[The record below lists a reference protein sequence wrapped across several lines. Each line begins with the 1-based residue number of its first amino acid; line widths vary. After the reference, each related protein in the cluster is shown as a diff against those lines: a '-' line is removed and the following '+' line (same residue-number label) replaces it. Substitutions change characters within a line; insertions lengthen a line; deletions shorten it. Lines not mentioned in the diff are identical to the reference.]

1 MPPMNNN
8 SSYGSGRVPLTA
20 VHINDGLFLNRENPK
35 FHQTET
41 ISLVQETDTTALVHH
56 QHDFPTDEFD
66 HQVLLEKFLGNGVY
80 GAAYICRF
88 ENKKY
93 VIKLPCELISALFND
108 SYSNAERHT
117 LRDVIGYYQEKLQY
131 TRFKKAMK
139 KIMKGGIED
148 LKVEAQHVEAI
159 LQPPIYRLRRV
170 LAARQGDVL
179 SSADDPH
186 MFNLRDAGTPLKNL
200 TPQEHSELIHEM
212 HALKEHPGYTHW
224 HPVLHADF
232 EIPCLLSVEAD
243 GSLHDLVQIMATSFT
258 HKNDVYFEAY
268 SENIPA
274 FWLTLAKQVG
284 LAIEFM
290 HTFGEKVH
298 CDLKPPNI
306 LFKFNPSNSREVALH
321 LWIADYG
328 LCMDTGP
335 IDKVMNKIT
344 GTPGFTPV
352 PKEWYRNYTV
362 DYNTQVPGIAVTMYQ
377 YMMTLLSCIIIK
389 HIGVPKP
396 TLLFEHIHP
405 MDKGEIFK
413 NHGKINV
420 LLRNMVFE
428 NPRHQNIWGAFQGLV
443 FHGDPKNIVP
453 LFTEWMGSLETIEH
467 IQFLLPID
475 DFQRVIKKTSQPAQS
490 AAVAAGV
497 SNADMLMLMQ
507 HRDETNRK
515 RMGEEII
522 LKAELSRKV
531 AEEMMANAEETMLK
545 AQETR
550 KQAEEMMRKAEESR
564 RNPQELI
571 ENGIFGRSSEKAKK
585 RQKVHDRHIS
595 LGQFCCSHD
604 PTLDET
610 HDHDVAR
617 IGDFDPWLCGPQQS
631 NEYAVDADNFDNS
644 RLRSFSRKCFEYAA

>member
-1 MPPMNNN
+1 MNNN

-20 VHINDGLFLNRENPK
+20 VHINDGLFLNRQNPK
-35 FHQTET
+35 YHQTET
-41 ISLVQETDTTALVHH
+41 TELVHH
-56 QHDFPTDEFD
+56 QHDFPTDVFD
-66 HQVLLEKFLGNGVY
+66 HQVTLEKFLGNGVY

-88 ENKKY
+88 EDQKY

-131 TRFKKAMK
+131 RRFKKAMK
-139 KIMKGGIED
+139 KIMKEGIEE
-148 LKVEAQHVEAI
+148 LKEEAQHIEAI

-179 SSADDPH
+179 SGADDPH
-186 MFNLRDAGTPLKNL
+186 RFNLRDAGTPLKNL

-243 GSLHDLVQIMATSFT
+243 GSLHDLVQIMAASFT
-258 HKNDVYFEAY
+258 HKNDVYFEAH

-298 CDLKPPNI
+298 CDLKPSNI

-328 LCMDTGP
+328 ICMDTGP
-335 IDKVMNKIT
+335 IDKVMNEIT
-344 GTPGFTPV
+344 GTPVFTPD
-352 PKEWYRNYTV
+352 KDEWYHMIEVNH
-362 DYNTQVPGIAVTMYQ
+362 NAQHVPGIAVTMYQ

-389 HIGVPKP
+389 YIGVPKP
-396 TLLFEHIHP
+396 TLLFEDICP
-405 MDKGEIFK
+405 MDKDEIFRK
-413 NHGKINV
+413 HRKINV

-443 FHGDPKNIVP
+443 FHGDPKKIVP

-497 SNADMLMLMQ
+497 SNADMLILMQ
-507 HRDETNRK
+507 RQDERNRK

-531 AEEMMANAEETMLK
+531 ADEMMAK
-545 AQETR
+545 
-550 KQAEEMMRKAEESR
+550 AEEMMLMAEESRKVAEESRKQAEESR
-564 RNPQELI
+564 RNPQELF
-571 ENGIFGRSSEKAKK
+571 ENGIFGRSSDKAKK
-585 RQKVHDRHIS
+585 RQK
-595 LGQFCCSHD
+595 L
-604 PTLDET
+604 
-610 HDHDVAR
+610 HDVAR
-617 IGDFDPWLCGPQQS
+617 IGDLNPWLCDPQQS
-631 NEYAVDADNFDNS
+631 REYAVDADNFDYS
-644 RLRSFSRKCFEYAA
+644 RLHSFGRKCFESAS